1 MKYLTNLGT
10 ICSAKTTTGVGNT
23 INVEGYEQIIFEV
36 ATTGAPTAT
45 IKFKGSVSDAAP
57 TFSSA
62 TSSTNLWEYLA
73 FSKVDATSAVAGSTG
88 LTSTTT
94 DIVTIVSVSVPH
106 VKYVTADITALS
118 AGTSPTVTIKV
129 IGVKT
134 KYV

>member
-1 MKYLTNLGT
+1 MKYFTELGL
-10 ICSAKTTTGVGNT
+10 ISNAKVSTGIGTT
-23 INVEGYEQIIFEV
+23 INVEGYEQILFEV

-45 IKFKGSVSDAAP
+45 IKFQGSVSDTAP

-62 TSSTNLWEYLA
+62 ASSTNVWDYLA
-73 FSKVDATSAVAGSTG
+73 FTRVGETSAIAGATG

-94 DIVTIVSVSVPH
+94 DIVTIAAVSAPH
-106 VKYVTADITALS
+106 MKYVNANITTLS

-134 KYV
+134 KHV